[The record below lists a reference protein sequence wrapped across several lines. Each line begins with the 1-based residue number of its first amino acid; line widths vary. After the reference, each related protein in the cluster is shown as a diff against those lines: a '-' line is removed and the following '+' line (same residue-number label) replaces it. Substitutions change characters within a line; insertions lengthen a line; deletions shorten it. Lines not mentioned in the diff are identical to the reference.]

1 MREGPEIKTHHV
13 TTSSPVSAIKYHI
26 QQQPWLLL
34 ALSFFFSRTRIVS
47 CNWMDH
53 VRFQRERKT
62 SALETRLDYCTSF
75 TLWFETS
82 PDPFP
87 VRMFGLVGRLLLPL
101 NMITTRSFDRKVWHG
116 SGWHSSANKRGA
128 LQETK
133 RRQNT
138 HVRKW
143 VYCWTCIH
151 PLS

>member
-1 MREGPEIKTHHV
+1 MREGPDKDTPRHHLQPRVCHKISYPAAALVV
-13 TTSSPVSAIKYHI
+13 TCTV
-26 QQQPWLLL
+26 
-34 ALSFFFSRTRIVS
+34 FFFSRTRIVS

-53 VRFQRERKT
+53 VRFQHERKT

-101 NMITTRSFDRKVWHG
+101 NMITTRSFDRRVWHG

-138 HVRKW
+138 HVRKC